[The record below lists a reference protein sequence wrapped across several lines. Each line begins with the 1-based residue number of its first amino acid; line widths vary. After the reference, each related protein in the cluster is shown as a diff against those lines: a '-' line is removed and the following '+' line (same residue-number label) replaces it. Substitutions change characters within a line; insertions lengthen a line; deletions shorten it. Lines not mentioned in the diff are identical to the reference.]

1 MFKNKKILKKEGRF
15 SSEEKFLAYF
25 FSYYR
30 VWQISGDKL
39 QGSTGYSESY
49 SGSYKTISVTTRRL
63 LKTNFFAKKS
73 IFLVQKRFWR
83 NFSRIIES
91 DKPQWTVFEGPIG
104 NLTFTVEVIRSFLKD
119 LRGWWIHKFLNKRQ
133 SFQWRNFFGVLSLA
147 LSSVTNLR
155 WQPLRVQ
162 RVVWQ

>member
-1 MFKNKKILKKEGRF
+1 MLKTKFLKKEGRL
-15 SSEEKFLAYF
+15 SSEEKFLTYF
-25 FSYYR
+25 FSHYR
-30 VWQISGDKL
+30 EWQIAGDKL

-49 SGSYKTISVTTRRL
+49 SGSYKTISVTSKRL
-63 LKTNFFAKKS
+63 LKTKFFEKKS
-73 IFLVQKRFWR
+73 TFLVKKRFWR

-91 DKPQWTVFEGPIG
+91 EKTQWTVFEGPIG
-104 NLTFTVEVIRSFLKD
+104 NLTLTVEVIRSFHKD

-133 SFQWRNFFGVLSLA
+133 SFQWRKFCGVLSLA

-155 WQPLRVQ
+155 WQPIRVQ